1 MAQLTSNVPEK
12 VASIAPKLS
21 IHPITQATRAT
32 FTDLYFRQT
41 FLSFIHKGTKKVI
54 CPLNGEL
61 IGSAGDLFI
70 FPPGSIISLE
80 NRPLVND
87 KYQADGVSID
97 NALVDAVFADQSANP
112 VATGIQIVRGE
123 EQQPEEVL
131 ALVKETLTNASLPE
145 ALKQHRLLEP
155 LIWLRHIG
163 VHLPK
168 PDTVNSLSKLRS
180 LIETDLSYAWRAT
193 DVASHFAMSEATFRR
208 WLAKSGHGFAK
219 ALLHAR
225 LEKGLALL
233 QSTHDPISNIALDC
247 GFNTPSHFSEAF
259 KKRFGIRPKEI
270 RLRER

>member
-1 MAQLTSNVPEK
+1 MLPNDSG
-12 VASIAPKLS
+12 LS
-21 IHPITQATRAT
+21 IHLITQATRAT
-32 FTDLYFRQT
+32 FTDMYFHQT

-54 CPLNGEL
+54 CPHNGEL
-61 IGSAGDLFI
+61 IGSEGDLFI

-80 NRPLVND
+80 NRPLVD
-87 KYQADGVSID
+87 ADYQADGVSIA
-97 NALVDAVFADQSANP
+97 NALIDAVYADQP
-112 VATGIQIVRGE
+112 VTPTATGIQVVRGKE
-123 EQQPEEVL
+123 HKPEDVL
-131 ALVKETLTNASLPE
+131 ALMKETLANTSLPE
-145 ALKQHRLLEP
+145 ALRQHRLLEP

-163 VHLPK
+163 VHLSK
-168 PDTVNSLSKLRS
+168 PDTDNPLSKVRS

-219 ALLHAR
+219 VLLHTR

-233 QSTHDPISNIALDC
+233 QSTHEPISNVALDC

-270 RLRER
+270 RSREV